1 MIKDYIKNVTN
12 CYKLNAKENLKDDII
27 ELDDINDIDAFIV
40 WGSTVS
46 KFFIAM
52 NDLLLVSFLLR

>member
-1 MIKDYIKNVTN
+1 MTN